1 MTGHEEAP
9 EGSNVDRLRGP
20 HCRLHRLM
28 LLFFPSKFRVRHG
41 DQMVAFWLEQT
52 REPRYHGWAGR
63 CRLVSHLL
71 RDAVRTRARA
81 GGRREG
87 SRLMRKRRPPSGFGW
102 RNVKHSIRS
111 LRRTP
116 GFTLVA
122 GLTLALGIG
131 APTAVFAVV
140 NSVLWGSLPYA
151 NADRLVVVERLNA
164 RHASGVSWPDFRDWR
179 TQARGFEGMAAWRT
193 DEATFGFG
201 DGSELLDGAA
211 ISRDF
216 FEVLGVKPILGR
228 PFTAE
233 EDRLG
238 GVDAVILSYG
248 MWHER
253 YGGDGSVVGRRVMV
267 DGRSLEIVGVMD
279 LDMAFPEEARYWRP
293 LQDDALLERI
303 GLPTNSRT
311 LAFLQVIGRLEAGVD
326 AGSAASNL
334 SALHTRIREDAG
346 APDESHRILV
356 EDIRSHFVGDVR
368 TTLFFLL
375 GSALLVLLVACANV
389 AGLAL
394 ARSGLKEREFAVRAA
409 LGAGRADL
417 RVHAMS
423 ESMVLA
429 LGAGAVGCGLALV
442 LTRSM
447 LRLAPPGIP
456 RLAEATVD
464 GAAWAFA
471 LGVTVLTGVAFGL
484 APALR
489 VARVDVIRSMSSGLR
504 VAGGDRLSQ
513 HSQHALVVA
522 QVAVAVTLLSAAGLL
537 WRSYTRLM
545 SVDPGYVTENVF
557 TAWVAPPISKYD
569 TPGRVTEFYRELLA
583 RVRALPGVVGATT
596 TYAPPLKSNGLRVS
610 VAREG
615 ENPGEDEGVWI
626 NSVVVGDAFFDVSGI
641 PLLAGRRFDARDR
654 VDDPP
659 VVIVSRATADRL
671 WPDGAVG
678 QKFRYTGG
686 VGGSAESFDSLTI
699 PRQSLTVVGV
709 VADVRRDTLA
719 AQPALEFYRPHEQ
732 VPWASQYLV
741 LRTSGNAMNID
752 ERLREAVWS
761 IDATVPVRSLEA
773 LATQLR
779 DHTAEARFRSFLVVT
794 FAALAGFLA
803 MLGIHAVL
811 AISVARRT
819 REIGVRV
826 ALGATGADLH
836 RAVLARGMRL
846 VAAGGALGAV
856 AALLSGRV
864 LASMLYELAPADPVT
879 LASVLLLTFLAAFL
893 ACWAPAY
900 RASRVDPV
908 RSLQRDSP

>member
-1 MTGHEEAP
+1 MAGHEETPNEPDFDSAR
-9 EGSNVDRLRGP
+9 DRDR
-20 HCRLHRLM
+20 RFHRL
-28 LLFFPSKFRVRHG
+28 LLSFFPPGFRDTHG
-41 DQMVAFWLEQT
+41 DQMIAFWLEQT
-52 REPRYHGWAGR
+52 RESRYRGWTGR
-63 CRLVSHLL
+63 CRLVLHLL

-81 GGRREG
+81 GAKREG
-87 SRLMRKRRPPSGFGW
+87 GHRPTGKLRHGSGFRW
-102 RNVKHSIRS
+102 RSVQHSIRS

-140 NSVLWGSLPYA
+140 NSVLWRSLPYA
-151 NADRLVVVERLNA
+151 NADRLVVVERLNV
-164 RHASGVSWPDFRDWR
+164 RYASGVSWPDFRDWR
-179 TQARGFEGMAAWRT
+179 AQARGFEGLAAWRE

-201 DGSELLDGAA
+201 DGSELVDGAA
-211 ISRDF
+211 ISRDLLD
-216 FEVLGVKPILGR
+216 VVGVNPILGR
-228 PFTAE
+228 RFNAD

-253 YGGDGSVVGRRVMV
+253 YGGDRSVVGRRIMV
-267 DGRSLEIVGVMD
+267 DGESLEIVGVMD
-279 LDMAFPEEARYWRP
+279 RDFAFPGEARYWRP

-311 LAFLQVIGRLEAGVD
+311 LAFLRVIGRLEPGAD
-326 AGSAASNL
+326 ARSAASNL

-346 APDESHRILV
+346 VPDESHRILV
-356 EDIRSHFVGDVR
+356 EDIRSYIVGDVR

-409 LGAGRADL
+409 LGAGRSDL
-417 RVHAMS
+417 RLHAMS

-429 LGAGAVGCGLALV
+429 LGAGAAGCGLALL

-447 LRLAPPGIP
+447 LRLAPAGIP

-464 GAAWAFA
+464 GRAWAFA
-471 LGVTVLTGVAFGL
+471 LVVTLLTGVAFGL

-489 VARVDVIRSMSSGLR
+489 VARVDPIRNMSSGLR
-504 VAGGDRLSQ
+504 VTGGDRLSLY
-513 HSQHALVVA
+513 SQHALVVA

-569 TPGRVTEFYRELLA
+569 TPAGVTAFYRILLE

-596 TYAPPLKSNGLRVS
+596 TYAPPLRSNGLRVS

-615 ENPGEDEGVWI
+615 ENPAEEEAVWI

-641 PLLAGRRFDARDR
+641 PLLAGRRFNAQDR
-654 VDDPP
+654 VDAPP

-678 QKFRYTGG
+678 QKFRYMGG

-699 PRQSLTVVGV
+699 PRQSLTVIGV
-709 VADVRRDTLA
+709 VADVRRDTLSA
-719 AQPALEFYRPHEQ
+719 RPPLEFYRPHEQ

-741 LRTSGNAMNID
+741 LRTSGPATNID

-761 IDATVPVRSLEA
+761 IDATVPLRSVEA
-773 LATQLR
+773 LATQFR
-779 DHTAEARFRSFLVVT
+779 DHTAETRFRSFLVVT
-794 FAALAGFLA
+794 FATLAGFLA
-803 MLGIHAVL
+803 MLGIYAVL

-819 REIGVRV
+819 REIGIRV

-846 VAAGGALGAV
+846 VAAGGALGLV
-856 AALLSGRV
+856 AALLTGQV

-879 LASVLLLTFLAAFL
+879 LASVLLLTLFAAVL
-893 ACWAPAY
+893 ACWVPAY

-908 RSLQRDSP
+908 RSLQRD